1 MQTTEVFSM
10 PIPALLNAL
19 VGTLAF
25 GLVGIVLMMVGFKAF
40 EMVTRRLD
48 IEKQLEDRNMA
59 VGVVVAALL
68 LGISM
73 IVVVSMN

>member
-10 PIPALLNAL
+10 PIPSLLNAL
-19 VGTLAF
+19 AGTLAF

>member
-19 VGTLAF
+19 AGTLAF

>member
-1 MQTTEVFSM
+1 MQATEVFSL
-10 PIPALLNAL
+10 PIPSLLHSL
-19 VGTLAF
+19 TGTLAF